1 MARIRPP
8 VEREVENGKFISTVK
23 ILIQDVSQSWRK
35 KNLFI
40 WLPKSRIIRLFKNII
55 IFGWLRK
62 L

>member
-40 WLPKSRIIRLFKNII
+40 WLPKSRNIRLFKNII